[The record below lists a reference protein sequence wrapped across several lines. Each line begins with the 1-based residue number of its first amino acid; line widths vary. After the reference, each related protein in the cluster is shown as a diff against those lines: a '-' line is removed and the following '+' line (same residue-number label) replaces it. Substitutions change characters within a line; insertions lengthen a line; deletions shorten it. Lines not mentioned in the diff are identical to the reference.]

1 MKKGFIILALI
12 ISHQISFAG
21 CDPTKFRWGCDMYAN
36 VKEKR
41 KSDNLIYCGSTR
53 LYVSNRQFAM
63 LERYQRAGIYM
74 HLLVNDVFYDGPCLP
89 QARHVG
95 FQRPYR
101 F

>member
-1 MKKGFIILALI
+1 MKTTFLILLLI
-12 ISHQISFAG
+12 MSQQTANAG

-36 VKEKR
+36 VKQKR
-41 KSDNLIYCGSTR
+41 ESDNLIYCGSTR
-53 LYVSNRQFAM
+53 LYVSKQQFAM
-63 LERYQRAGIYM
+63 LERYQRAGIYT

-89 QARHVG
+89 QDRKEE